1 MNSDFLLDVRHLST
15 QFHTQ
20 DGVVKAVDD
29 VSYNVARGE
38 TVALVGE
45 SGCGK
50 TVSALSIVR
59 LIAQPPGKIV
69 GGEVFFNGR
78 DLSLL
83 DSDEI
88 RRVRGAEIS
97 MIFQEPMTALNPVL
111 TVGRQLTEA
120 LELHLQM
127 TPAEARAEAVRLL
140 KLVGIPN
147 AERRVDE
154 YPHRFSGGM
163 RQRAMIAMAISCR
176 PKLIIA
182 DEPTTVVDVT
192 IQAQLLE
199 LIRGITRELGTS
211 LILITHNLGIVARY
225 ANRVFVM
232 YAGKIVE
239 SGPAAKVYRQPCH
252 PYTAGLLASVPRLD
266 EPRKIRLAPIEG
278 QPPDL
283 IDPPAGCG
291 FFDRCRYKCAA
302 CASTQPALT
311 RVGHEHSTACCIVAQ
326 EGETPWQRQEK
337 SS

>member
-1 MNSDFLLDVRHLST
+1 MNTGYLLDVKNLTTH
-15 QFHTQ
+15 FHTQ
-20 DGVVKAVDD
+20 DGVVKAVTN

-50 TVSALSIVR
+50 TVSALSILR
-59 LIAQPPGKIV
+59 LIAEPPGKIIS
-69 GGEVFFNGR
+69 GEVVFNGV
-78 DLSLL
+78 DLLKLSKG
-83 DSDEI
+83 DMA
-88 RRVRGAEIS
+88 RVRGSQIA

-111 TVGRQLTEA
+111 TIGRQITEA
-120 LELHLQM
+120 LEFHLNL
-127 TPAEARAEAVRLL
+127 TPSQARKEAISLL
-140 KLVGIPN
+140 KQVGIPQ
-147 AERRVDE
+147 AEQRINE

-232 YAGKIVE
+232 YAGHIIE
-239 SGPAAKVYRQPCH
+239 SGPAHKVYHSPRH

-266 EPRKIRLAPIEG
+266 EPRKMRLAPIEG

-283 IDPPAGCG
+283 IAPPPGCG
-291 FFDRCRYKCAA
+291 FCDRCRY
-302 CASTQPALT
+302 ASGSCTEDEIGLCEVDDQ
-311 RVGHEHSTACCIVAQ
+311 HFTACCVAR
-326 EGETPWQRQEK
+326 EGNTPWQSK
-337 SS
+337 P